1 MADLP
6 RGIERSPER
15 DAAVLATLP
24 HVPLDGWSRRA
35 LRAGLRDSGFDPRD
49 LDLIFPGGPVEAI
62 EVWCDLA
69 DRRVA
74 EALQREDLASMK
86 VRARVARA
94 VMCRLAMVRG
104 HKEAVGRAI
113 ALLSL
118 PQNAPVAARTAFRTV
133 DTIWRAIGDRSS
145 DFSWY
150 TKRASLGAIYAATL
164 LYWLNDD
171 SEDDA
176 RTAAFLDRRIEAL
189 MLIPKVQGRLRAI
202 AGRLPD
208 PFALLRRLRPAG

>member
-1 MADLP
+1 MAD
-6 RGIERSPER
+6 IERSAER

-35 LRAGLRDSGFDPRD
+35 LRAGLGDAGLDPRD
-49 LDLIFPGGPVEAI
+49 LDLVFPGGPVEAI

-69 DRRVA
+69 DRRMA
-74 EALQREDLASMK
+74 EELAAEDLASMK
-86 VRARVARA
+86 IRARVARA
-94 VMCRLAMVRG
+94 VMGRLAAVRG
-104 HKEAVGRAI
+104 QKEAVGRAL

-118 PQNAPVAARTAFRTV
+118 PQNAPAAARTGFRTV

-150 TKRASLGAIYAATL
+150 TKRASLGAVYGATL

-189 MLIPKVQGRLRAI
+189 MIIPKVQGRLRAL
-202 AGRLPD
+202 GERLPD
-208 PFALLRRLRPAG
+208 PLALIRRLRPAG